1 MPFVHIEI
9 LEGLSDDNKQEI
21 VEEIVKIF
29 NDKLDIQT
37 EKVFVFFEDLKRN
50 NYARNGKLVSL
61 QDK

>member
-9 LEGLSDDNKQEI
+9 LEGLSDESKQEV

-29 NDKLDIQT
+29 NNKLDIPT